1 MSIYAGEEHRNA
13 DRARPCRAGPPWRA
27 RDRGRHGRR
36 VDAALA
42 KLNTFTARTA
52 RAVSICWRGA
62 SERGPCPYLPGG
74 PAMAGARQGQARSAS
89 RRRARQAKY
98 LHRTPLPIV
107 SSELHDGF
115 TPKGCPEGLANVQSC
130 NGSHAS
136 GKRARAI
143 WVRAQPRSLTTRART
158 SRLAAT
164 AIHPPYTHLGPPT
177 RSARARPT
185 QEWDNTHTRI
195 LPRWC
200 EWRRG
205 GAMVRAMVRAVWRAR
220 GASD

>member
-1 MSIYAGEEHRNA
+1 MARAVSIYAGEEHRNA
-13 DRARPCRAGPPWRA
+13 DRARPCRATPNGLGP
-27 RDRGRHGRR
+27 
-36 VDAALA
+36 
-42 KLNTFTARTA
+42 
-52 RAVSICWRGA
+52 
-62 SERGPCPYLPGG
+62 
-74 PAMAGARQGQARSAS
+74 RQGQARSAS

-107 SSELHDGF
+107 SSDELHDGF